1 MAITGVNSYN
11 SVYENIYSASRK
23 EAERKEETNKTAT
36 TQKSTETEKR
46 SSNEEYLNALQKQ
59 VPYMKLQIGYGLNT
73 NNDGNVN
80 VLDVSPKLLEKM
92 QNDPKAAKEYTQ
104 RLKDIE
110 AATKWLDNYKKS
122 IGHTVI
128 VRHGYVDENGNF
140 SNFSISIRKD
150 ELNEKLRK
158 EAQENAEK
166 QIEKTRENARKKAEQ
181 LSEEMAEK
189 AEKEQGKTS
198 IIVVKSDTNQD
209 KAKELLSEKLEKSKD
224 GRILLDNDDMQ
235 KVICRHFVGIFR
247 SVTKSNA
254 KNSRNRFPDSAASSF
269 RTLPAAR
276 FLGWLY
282 GSSRLRLIFSKLS
295 HEMTPSPRTSNGSL
309 TGTVSGTFR
318 KVRTVCVTSSPMI
331 PSRPRVILAKICY
344 S

>member
-1 MAITGVNSYN
+1 MVITGVSNYN
-11 SVYENIYSASRK
+11 SVSKSAYALSGK
-23 EAERKEETNKTAT
+23 EAAKKEETKETAAA
-36 TQKSTETEKR
+36 QKSAETAKN
-46 SSNEEYLNALQKQ
+46 SSNEEYLKNLQKQ

-73 NNDGNVN
+73 NNDGKVN

-140 SNFSISIRKD
+140 SNFSISVRKD

-166 QIEKTRENARKKAEQ
+166 RIGKTRENARKKADQ
-181 LSEEMAEK
+181 LSENMEKKAEE
-189 AEKEQGKTS
+189 AEKEQDRTG
-198 IIVVKSDTNQD
+198 IIVVKSDANQD
-209 KAKELLSEKLEKSKD
+209 KAERLLAEKLENAKD

-235 KVICRHFVGIFR
+235 KVIE
-247 SVTKSNA
+247 
-254 KNSRNRFPDSAASSF
+254 
-269 RTLPAAR
+269 AAR
-276 FLGWLY
+276 EHDERQVEKQGN
-282 GSSRLRLIFSKLS
+282 RAN
-295 HEMTPSPRTSNGSL
+295 E
-309 TGTVSGTFR
+309 TGAN
-318 KVRTVCVTSSPMI
+318 
-331 PSRPRVILAKICY
+331 LDLKI
-344 S
+344 